1 MRKSVHRISI
11 FRPTPVQSMDTQ
23 TWVGV
28 REKSFSAA
36 ISSRLLGIAVTLI
49 TFGIASDAGLITD
62 LTLDLVRWGFLFSIA
77 SIVADESQL
86 IANTN
91 GYSAQ

>member
-1 MRKSVHRISI
+1 
-11 FRPTPVQSMDTQ
+11 MDTQ

-28 REKSFSAA
+28 REESFSAA
-36 ISSRLLGIAVTLI
+36 ISSLLLGIAVTLI
-49 TFGIASDAGLITD
+49 TFGIASDAGLIAD
-62 LTLDLVRWGFLFSIA
+62 LSLDLVRWGFFFSIA
-77 SIVADESQL
+77 FIIAGESQL